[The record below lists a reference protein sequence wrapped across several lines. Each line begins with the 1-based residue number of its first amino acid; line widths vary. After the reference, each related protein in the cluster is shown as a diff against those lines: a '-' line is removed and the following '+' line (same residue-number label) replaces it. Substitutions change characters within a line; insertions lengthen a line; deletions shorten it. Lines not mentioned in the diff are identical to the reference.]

1 MDNTSNHD
9 NATPNPQEPQ
19 DVARAWNEYT
29 KIRNVAVQ
37 FGAYPLPLPFELVEP
52 AKRYFDNNAPNIAQ
66 RMVENGATN
75 ETVNAVIEDY
85 GRATVGVMPSATIQ
99 QIDAA
104 LGVFSPVQAF
114 MVDRYVL
121 YFAVFNSYASIL
133 RFYRDYEKN
142 VKQQPA
148 PSQRQAW
155 FETIREEIRPTD
167 AVAFFWM
174 QNHGQIVVSDFA
186 GVEQPAIR
194 RFLNM
199 MEQKANVGRYL
210 RYYAVA
216 KFALMATPEQLA
228 AITPPPQFGEPTE
241 AIRYADEI
249 MAEIQRDFDQK
260 AAQVAG
266 ILVKATTGDTAP
278 TEIAKE
284 VKAAAIAINKT
295 PENIALILSRDIY
308 TADGKDAKNILPIS
322 RYIEAYLAK
331 RGTDAVYITTN
342 MGQTRVGVTPRTV
355 EKAIEGVN
363 LLQQLRRVRPSNGVF
378 RLETNLSEFSELC
391 GYTDANEEIKL
402 QLLASLMVLNDLY
415 LVVWEGK
422 GRSAVK
428 VLTVPKIGL
437 SGESRGRIII
447 DVTTEAMRGKPQ
459 YVSMTDFDK
468 LRKLAKG
475 QAKNHFRY
483 QILAKGQKDERQLV
497 SEVFG
502 YEYKLDELKD
512 KPDELAKARRYIS
525 THRKDD
531 TKKLRKWFDEYAETG
546 FLSFTRE
553 QNANGDWIYKWQ
565 RLKPPTPDEVEAV
578 ERGKL
583 DTILLKPIDGETGDE
598 TAETETFD

>member
-9 NATPNPQEPQ
+9 NVTPNPQEPQ
-19 DVARAWNEYT
+19 DVARAWDEYT
-29 KIRNVAVQ
+29 KIRNAAVQ

-52 AKRYFDNNAPNIAQ
+52 AQRYFDDNAPNIAQ
-66 RMVENGATN
+66 LMVENGATD
-75 ETVNAVIEDY
+75 ETVKAVIQDY
-85 GRATVGVMPSATIQ
+85 GRATVGVMPSAIIQ

-104 LGVFSPVQAF
+104 LCVFSPVQAF
-114 MVDRYVL
+114 MIDRYVL

-155 FETIREEIRPTD
+155 FETVREEIRPTD

-174 QNHGQIVVSDFA
+174 QSHGQIVVSDFA

-216 KFALMATPEQLA
+216 KFALRATPEQLA

-284 VKAAAIAINKT
+284 AKEAANAVVRI
-295 PENIALILSRDIY
+295 PERFALILSRDIY

-322 RYIEAYLAK
+322 RHIEAYLRK
-331 RGTDAVYITTN
+331 RETDAVIITTSK
-342 MGQTRVGVTPRTV
+342 GERRVTVTPRIV
-355 EKAIEGVN
+355 ERVIEGVN
-363 LLQQLRRVRPSNGVF
+363 LLQHFHKATPANGVL
-378 RLETNLSEFSELC
+378 RLETNLTEFSELC
-391 GYTDANEEIKL
+391 GYKDANDEEKL
-402 QLLASLMVLNDLY
+402 QLLAGLIVLNDLY
-415 LVVWEGK
+415 LVVW
-422 GRSAVK
+422 RSRGLHAVN
-428 VLTVPKIGL
+428 LLHIPDIGL
-437 SGESRGRIII
+437 SGKDRGNIVILVNE
-447 DVTTEAMRGKPQ
+447 DAMKGKPQ
-459 YVSMTDFDK
+459 LVSIKDFVRLK
-468 LRKLAKG
+468 QLAKG

-483 QILAKGQKDERQLV
+483 QILAKGQCEEKRLLSQ
-497 SEVFG
+497 VFG
-502 YEYKLDELKD
+502 YQYRLDELKD
-512 KPDELAKARRYIS
+512 RPDELQKAREYI
-525 THRKDD
+525 RKNRSRDAK
-531 TKKLRKWFDEYAETG
+531 TLQKWFDEYTTAG
-546 FLSFTRE
+546 VISYTRTK
-553 QNANGDWIYKWQ
+553 NAKGEFIYKWQ
-565 RLKPPTPDEVEAV
+565 RLYEPTPDEVADV

-583 DTILLKPIDGETGDE
+583 DTILLKPVDGETADRPADGNE
-598 TAETETFD
+598 